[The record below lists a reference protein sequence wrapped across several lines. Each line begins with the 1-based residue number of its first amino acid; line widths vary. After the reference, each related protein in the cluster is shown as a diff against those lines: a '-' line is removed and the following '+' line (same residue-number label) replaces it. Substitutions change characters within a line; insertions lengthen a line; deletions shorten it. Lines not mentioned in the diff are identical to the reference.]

1 MEVMTKN
8 IFSVYLNVFYDNLKR
23 INYGLEE
30 LSDNF
35 ICNLTYYRTKT
46 TLIPDYPFQSKHIK
60 EEIPK
65 HIIWWKNDEA
75 KQ

>member
-1 MEVMTKN
+1 MQ
-8 IFSVYLNVFYDNLKR
+8 R
-23 INYGLEE
+23 IDYGHEE

-46 TLIPDYPFQSKHIK
+46 TQMPDYPFQTKHLR
-60 EEIPK
+60 EDIPK
-65 HIIWWKNDEA
+65 HIIWWKNDEL